1 MLILKRREGRDGRAA
16 GKTEGETEPLDPDG
30 ASALFGQVG
39 YEAAR
44 IDAIAEA
51 AEVSVGTFY
60 NYFENKADLLLA
72 IVSME
77 VEEVLH
83 QGEAVVAAPPATAE
97 AALFALISTY
107 YDHSLVYLTKEMWR
121 TAMALSIQHPETPFS
136 RRYFALDAALAEQV
150 TALLRGL
157 QARGTIRRDADAAA
171 LGEVIFADLNAMFT
185 GFTMDETM
193 PLATL
198 TGRMAAHVAALT
210 GLLAPPLRPLPAG

>member
-1 MLILKRREGRDGRAA
+1 MAGLRERQKAKRNRSILTA
-16 GKTEGETEPLDPDG
+16 